1 MIKGVD
7 AEMVKNNVID
17 IIFYSFFLMFFI
29 YVDIKNDFPVEYI
42 VVLIVAYVSVITY
55 KLIKI
60 KNYKRENAR

>member
-1 MIKGVD
+1 
-7 AEMVKNNVID
+7 MVKNNVID
-17 IIFYSFFLMFFI
+17 IIFYSFFLIFFI

>member
-17 IIFYSFFLMFFI
+17 IIFYSFFLIFFI